1 MAFTF
6 FFRDAQTLELAID
19 EALPRLCGRAFI
31 HVWDAGC
38 AHGPEPYTV
47 AILLRERMSDYV
59 FRNVRIHATDVDAG
73 FADQVTSGVF
83 PKAEV
88 QRVPPEILKKYFRP
102 ADCEACRHAAHGV
115 ACRHAAHCVAC
126 RHAAQPRVGM
136 EFQQLCSCSP
146 DALRRES
153 MPLEASMPSDCACVQ
168 VVPELRAKVAFAQHD
183 LLSLRPP
190 REDFSLIVCK
200 NVLLHF
206 DEAQR
211 IAVLRMFHGALQRG
225 GTLVMETTQKLPEAL
240 APCFEQVG
248 PHVQVYRKA
257 EPSLAGRR
265 ADETLPGNSCNP
277 FTLSPH
283 RVRRERCSAR

>member
-136 EFQQLCSCSP
+136 ESQQPCSCSP